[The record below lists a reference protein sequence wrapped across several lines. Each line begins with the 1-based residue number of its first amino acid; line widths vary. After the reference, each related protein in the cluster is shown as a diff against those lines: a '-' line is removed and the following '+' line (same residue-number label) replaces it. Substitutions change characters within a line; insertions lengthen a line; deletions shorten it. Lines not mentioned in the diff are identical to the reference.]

1 MNARSINYLWITD
14 EIDVSPQTIKNIF
27 NKSSLPKEDTF
38 KDMLFS
44 QGINP
49 KDVMKIDYD
58 KDAIKNREKEIS
70 FHKNKIELFDPMI
83 RTIQKTYLSKI
94 FKIADID
101 FNRQHHYNI
110 DLNFNDYSNKI
121 ISEVEQFG
129 NLITELQ
136 NLQKE
141 MFKTDNSFNSFH
153 NQINSA
159 KLNQSLYEKFE
170 QFNNDSSD
178 VYCYQCKWTS
188 WEQIKV
194 EDYNNP
200 LNETLVW
207 GYNSKKHQGIYIT
220 DVAVKTP
227 IFTNI
232 LHITFPPTFRENSL
246 PKYIDEIGI
255 PPKPDGFDQWKDY

>member
-1 MNARSINYLWITD
+1 MNERSINYLWIAD
-14 EIDVSPQTIKNIF
+14 DVDVSPQTIKNTF

-38 KDMLFS
+38 RDMLFS

-58 KDAIKNREKEIS
+58 KDAIKKREKGIS
-70 FHKNKIELFDPMI
+70 FHKNEIDLFDPFI
-83 RTIQKTYLSKI
+83 RAIQKTYLSKI

-110 DLNFNDYSNKI
+110 DLNFNDHSNKI
-121 ISEVEQFG
+121 ILEIEQFG
-129 NLITELQ
+129 NLITELH

-141 MFKTDNSFNSFH
+141 MFKTDNTFNAFD
-153 NQINSA
+153 NQISSA
-159 KLNQSLYEKFE
+159 KLNQSIHEKIK
-170 QFNNDSSD
+170 QFNNEGSD

-188 WEQIKV
+188 WEIIEV
-194 EDYNNP
+194 PDFDFNPHED
-200 LNETLVW
+200 LVK
-207 GYNSKKHQGIYIT
+207 GYSSKKHQGIYIT
-220 DVAVKTP
+220 DVAANTP

-232 LHITFPPTFRENSL
+232 LHLSFPPTFRENSL

-255 PPKPDGFDQWKDY
+255 PPKPDGFNQWKDY